1 MVKSD
6 SNIMYVVE
14 DLLKDKDNSGTAH
27 SDIMCLILLI
37 LSGRCHIMNKKIIH
51 GIIDVMDRTEQN
63 ALKESLL
70 NVKRL
75 LTKYHCHIEDYYND
89 KAEYEKMCSEIDFII
104 EYLTEKTTYRVVYYV
119 YPSVKTDI
127 PENIT
132 RLVDLMSSNI
142 YYTFPYYFKY

>member
-1 MVKSD
+1 MVKID
-6 SNIMYVVE
+6 SNIVSVAN
-14 DLLKDKDNSGTAH
+14 DILNDKDNNGTTS
-27 SDIMCLILLI
+27 SDVMCLIQLI
-37 LSGRCHIMNKKIIH
+37 LSGRCHIMNRKIICN
-51 GIIDVMDRTEQN
+51 IINVMDRKEQI

-75 LTKYHCHIEDYYND
+75 LTKYNCHIEDYYND
-89 KAEYEKMCSEIDFII
+89 KAEYEKMCSELDFII
-104 EYLTEKTTYRVVYYV
+104 EYLTEKTTYYVVYYV
-119 YPSVKTDI
+119 QPVKKEI